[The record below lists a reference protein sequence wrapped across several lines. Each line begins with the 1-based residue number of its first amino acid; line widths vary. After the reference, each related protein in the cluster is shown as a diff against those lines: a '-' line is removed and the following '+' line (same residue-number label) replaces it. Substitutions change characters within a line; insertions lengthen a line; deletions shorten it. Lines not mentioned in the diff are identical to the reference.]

1 MPIVFTRSATSM
13 AIEKYVSLA
22 VSVIVGLVFALISWF
37 AEDLP
42 MFAKAF
48 FLFAVT
54 IALILSVAMFR
65 QARAILKD
73 GRDWQVEIT
82 DEMLSWFS
90 PIPEQMESFEVK
102 LSDIAS
108 VHQKQIRFRNSD
120 RAPKTTFH
128 IEFANGRQLKID
140 PQLCGINPIKVFR
153 ALENKGIEF
162 VFSTET
168 KGSKVGIKLG

>member
-108 VHQKQIRFRNSD
+108 VQQKQIQFRNSD
-120 RAPKTTFH
+120 RTPDTTFQ
-128 IEFANGRQLKID
+128 IEFTDGRTLEID
-140 PQLCGINPIKVFR
+140 PQLCGINPVKVFR
-153 ALENKGIEF
+153 VLEDKGIEF
-162 VFSTET
+162 SVLKE
-168 KGSKVGIKLG
+168 KDQR

>member
-1 MPIVFTRSATSM
+1 MPVVFTRSATSM

-42 MFAKAF
+42 MVAKAF

-128 IEFANGRQLKID
+128 IEFTNGRKLKLD

-153 ALENKGIEF
+153 ALESIGIEF
-162 VFSTET
+162 ALSTET
-168 KGSKVGIKLG
+168 KG

>member
-1 MPIVFTRSATSM
+1 MIAR
-13 AIEKYVSLA
+13 
-22 VSVIVGLVFALISWF
+22 
-37 AEDLP
+37 
-42 MFAKAF
+42 AF
-48 FLFAVT
+48 LLFAVA
-54 IALILSVAMFR
+54 IALILSVVQFR

-108 VHQKQIRFRNSD
+108 VNQKQIQFRNSD

-128 IEFANGRQLKID
+128 IESTDGRRLKID
-140 PQLCGINPIKVFR
+140 PQLCGINPVEVFR

-162 VFSTET
+162 TFTTET
-168 KGSKVGIKLG
+168 KGKKVGIKFG

>member
-1 MPIVFTRSATSM
+1 M
-13 AIEKYVSLA
+13 AIEKYVFLA
-22 VSVIVGLVFALISWF
+22 VAVIVGLVFALIFWF

-42 MFAKAF
+42 MIAKAF
-48 FLFAVT
+48 LLFAVA
-54 IALILSVAMFR
+54 IALIVSVVQFR
-65 QARAILKD
+65 HARAILKD

-108 VHQKQIRFRNSD
+108 VNQKQIQFRNSD
-120 RAPKTTFH
+120 RTPDTTFH
-128 IEFANGRQLKID
+128 IEFTNGRRLKID
-140 PQLCGINPIKVFR
+140 PQLCGINPVKVFR

-162 VFSTET
+162 TFTTET

>member
-13 AIEKYVSLA
+13 AVQKFIGLTVAL
-22 VSVIVGLVFALISWF
+22 VIGLIFALIFWF
-37 AEDLP
+37 VEDLP
-42 MFAKAF
+42 
-48 FLFAVT
+48 T
-54 IALILSVAMFR
+54 IAEIALVFFVIVALALSVAMFR

-128 IEFANGRQLKID
+128 IEFTNGRKLEID

-153 ALENKGIEF
+153 ALESIGIEF
-162 VFSTET
+162 ALSTET
-168 KGSKVGIKLG
+168 KG